1 MWVVYAFGSALF
13 AGVTAIL
20 AKIGIRRTDSNI
32 ATAVRTGIVLL
43 MSCAMVLIVGSWNQL
58 AEISAKTW
66 LFLILSGLATG
77 ASWLCY
83 FRALQVGNV
92 NQIVPIDK
100 SSTVLTVLLAALLL
114 QEGMTWIKA
123 LSVAA
128 IAVGTYLMIERKQL
142 VASGNGIRGIVLALF
157 SALFASLTA
166 ILGKIGIEG
175 VESNL
180 GTAIRTS
187 VVLVMAWLVVLLS
200 GKIRA
205 ASDIPRR
212 DLVFIC
218 LSGLATGAS
227 WLCYYR
233 ALKDGLAGVVVPI
246 DKLSILVTVA
256 FSCTVL
262 KEKLSRRAWCGLFL
276 ITAGTLAMLL

>member
-114 QEGMTWIKA
+114 QEGMTWLKA

-180 GTAIRTS
+180 GTAIRTC

-205 ASDIPRR
+205 VSDIPRR

-233 ALKDGLAGVVVPI
+233 ALKDGLAGVVVSI

>member
-1 MWVVYAFGSALF
+1 M
-13 AGVTAIL
+13 
-20 AKIGIRRTDSNI
+20 
-32 ATAVRTGIVLL
+32 
-43 MSCAMVLIVGSWNQL
+43 
-58 AEISAKTW
+58 
-66 LFLILSGLATG
+66 SGLATG

-100 SSTVLTVLLAALLL
+100 SSTVLTILLAALLL

-123 LSVAA
+123 ISAAA
-128 IAVGTYLMIERKQL
+128 IALGTYLMIERKQI
-142 VASGNGIRGIVLALF
+142 ASSGNSVRGIVLALF

-166 ILGKIGIEG
+166 ILGKIGIDG

-180 GTAIRTS
+180 GTAIRTA
-187 VVLVMAWLVVLLS
+187 VVLVMAWLVVLFS
-200 GKIRA
+200 GKIRTV
-205 ASDIPRR
+205 SKIPRR
-212 DLVFIC
+212 DLAFIC

-227 WLCYYR
+227 WLCYYH
-233 ALKDGLAGVVVPI
+233 ALKDGLASVVVPI

-256 FSCTVL
+256 FSCIVL
-262 KEKLSRRAWCGLFL
+262 REKLSRKAWCGLFL